1 VGCGENNLATILT
14 RDFDLS
20 LQQKDNIN
28 RMGFWSG
35 DTWAWELEWRRSLF
49 VLEEELK
56 EELMTMLSHIS
67 LRRLEDDSWLG

>member
-1 VGCGENNLATILT
+1 
-14 RDFDLS
+14 
-20 LQQKDNIN
+20 
-28 RMGFWSG
+28 MGFWSG